1 MSNLRLLSSLPT
13 NSLPGNGFRADL
25 LPMDGSLG
33 RVCTYRK
40 GAFLWTRDGPIS
52 SVFVVR
58 HGEIEITVPA
68 PGSGT
73 VIRRVKP
80 GEVCGLFGFC
90 QDRQRRAHTAGRA
103 AVRCEV
109 LQIAH
114 AEFVEFLARRPDILM
129 AVLVTACERLAYAEE
144 RIQVLTCRKA
154 EDRIVTLLLQLANR
168 YGHASRADPNLVVLH
183 YTHAELARSAAMTRS
198 HVSTVLARLRESGI
212 VHYGR
217 GTALHLDVGAAL
229 AYGCTKGTAA

>member
-1 MSNLRLLSSLPT
+1 MALERARVMSNYRLVSSLSYT
-13 NSLPGNGFRADL
+13 GFKAEL
-25 LPMDGSLG
+25 LPSDGSLG

-40 GAFLWTRDGPIS
+40 GAFLWNRDAPIS

-68 PGSGT
+68 AASGA

-90 QDRQRRAHTAGRA
+90 EDRQKRAHSAGRA

-114 AEFVEFLARRPDILM
+114 AEFAEFLGRRPDVLM

-144 RIQVLTCRKA
+144 RIQVLTCR
-154 EDRIVTLLLQLANR
+154 
-168 YGHASRADPNLVVLH
+168 
-183 YTHAELARSAAMTRS
+183 
-198 HVSTVLARLRESGI
+198 
-212 VHYGR
+212 
-217 GTALHLDVGAAL
+217 
-229 AYGCTKGTAA
+229 